1 MGFLHRFLTGD
12 VLEEHELSAAEA
24 EGIELH
30 VRKAKVS
37 VAYDNYRAPGKRFNG
52 KRQLSSGGVLVTS
65 RRVVLWAAGVRQLD
79 LAREDLPS
87 PALEVSA
94 EPDVLQVAFAA
105 ESFHPDRSGQVRVRL
120 WTSEAQRVATLLTS

>member
-12 VLEEHELSAAEA
+12 VLDQQELSAAQA

-30 VRKAKVS
+30 VRKVKAS
-37 VAYDNYRAPGKRFNG
+37 IAYDHYRAPGKRFNG
-52 KRQLSSGGVLVTS
+52 KRQLSSGGVLVT
-65 RRVVLWAAGVRQLD
+65 RNRFLLWAGGVLQLE

-87 PALEVSA
+87 PAL
-94 EPDVLQVAFAA
+94 DVGADAKVLHVGFNA
-105 ESFHPDRSGQVRVRL
+105 ESFHPDRSGQVKVRL

>member
-12 VLEEHELSAAEA
+12 VLDEGELSAAEA

-37 VAYDNYRAPGKRFNG
+37 VAYDHYRAPGKRFNG
-52 KRQLSSGGVLVTS
+52 KRQLSSGGVLVT
-65 RRVVLWAAGVRQLD
+65 RKRIVLWASGERWLD
-79 LAREDLPS
+79 LARETLPS
-87 PALEVSA
+87 PALDVSA
-94 EPDVLQVAFAA
+94 DARTLQVAFAV
-105 ESFHPDRSGQVRVRL
+105 ENFHPDRSGQVRVRL

>member
-1 MGFLHRFLTGD
+1 MGFLQRFLTGD
-12 VLEEHELSAAEA
+12 VLEEHELTAAAA

-52 KRQLSSGGVLVTS
+52 KRHLSSGGVLVT
-65 RRVVLWAAGVRQLD
+65 RQRIVLWAAGQRWLD
-79 LAREDLPS
+79 LARETLPS
-87 PALEVSA
+87 PALDVST
-94 EPDVLQVAFAA
+94 DDGVLQVAFAA

-120 WTSEAQRVATLLTS
+120 WTSEAQRVATLLAA

>member
-12 VLEEHELSAAEA
+12 VLEESELSAAEA

-30 VRKAKVS
+30 VRKVKVS
-37 VAYDNYRAPGKRFNG
+37 VAYDDYRAPGKRFKG
-52 KRQLSSGGVLVTS
+52 KRHLSSGGVLVT
-65 RRVVLWAAGVRQLD
+65 RQRVVLWAAGQRWLD
-79 LAREDLPS
+79 LAREALPS

-94 EPDVLQVAFAA
+94 DAKSLQVAFAA
-105 ESFHPDRSGQVRVRL
+105 ESFHPDRSGQVRVKL